1 LRERRSG
8 VSNSN
13 MSDEVDATQEIPV
26 EEDDLREE
34 PVAIDRDGR
43 RRVTPPV
50 GAALSVLWWPDVER
64 GSSR

>member
-1 LRERRSG
+1 
-8 VSNSN
+8 

-26 EEDDLREE
+26 
-34 PVAIDRDGR
+34 DRDGR